1 MMILLTIA
9 LSLLS
14 LVLIF
19 AVTKALGNKQVSQMN
34 MFDYVMGITVGSI
47 AAELATELVNPI
59 QPIVALLVYG
69 LIGFLI
75 AFLTMKSIKLRMWI
89 TGKPII
95 LMEKD
100 ILYKSMLS
108 KVHLDI
114 NDFLTIARL
123 EGYYDISQID
133 TAIFEH
139 TGKISFLPKPQYR
152 PATPNDLKLPAQK
165 DYRFLNVIEDG
176 NIMENELRSF
186 GYDHAWLMQRLKEN
200 GYESVRDVF
209 LMTMDQNETLHFY
222 PMNPKQS

>member
-1 MMILLTIA
+1 MTILLTIGLSM
-9 LSLLS
+9 LSLL
-14 LVLIF
+14 LIF

-34 MFDYVMGITVGSI
+34 LFDYVMGITVGSI
-47 AAELATELVNPI
+47 AAELATELENPI
-59 QPIVALLVYG
+59 QPIVAILVYG

-75 AFLTMKSIKLRMWI
+75 AVLTMKSIKLRMWI

-95 LMEKD
+95 LMEKN
-100 ILYKSMLS
+100 ILYKSMRS

-114 NDFLTIARL
+114 NEFLTIARL
-123 EGYYDISQID
+123 EGYYDIDQID

-139 TGKISFLPKPQYR
+139 TGKVSFLPKPQYR

-165 DYRFLNVIEDG
+165 DYRFLNIIEDG
-176 NIMENELRSF
+176 NIMDKELRSF

-200 GYESVRDVF
+200 GYSSVKEVF

-222 PMNPKQS
+222 PMHPKQS

>member
-1 MMILLTIA
+1 MMILLTIGLSI
-9 LSLLS
+9 LSLI
-14 LVLIF
+14 LIF

-47 AAELATELVNPI
+47 AAELATELENPM
-59 QPIVALLVYG
+59 QPIVAIVVYG

-75 AFLTMKSIKLRMWI
+75 AYLTMKSIKLRMWI

-95 LMEKD
+95 LMEKN

-114 NDFLTIARL
+114 NEFLTIARL
-123 EGYYDISQID
+123 DGYYDIDQID

-165 DYRFLNVIEDG
+165 DYRFLNIIEDG
-176 NIMENELRSF
+176 NIMDNELRSF
-186 GYDHAWLMQRLKEN
+186 GHDHTWLMLKLKEN
-200 GYESVRDVF
+200 GYQSVKDVF

-222 PMNPKQS
+222 PMDPGHS

>member
-1 MMILLTIA
+1 MMILLTIG

-47 AAELATELVNPI
+47 AAELATELENPM
-59 QPIVALLVYG
+59 QPIVAILVYG
-69 LIGFLI
+69 LIGFFI
-75 AFLTMKSIKLRMWI
+75 AVLTMKSIKLRIWI

-95 LMEKD
+95 LMERD
-100 ILYKSMLS
+100 ILYRNMLK

-114 NDFLTIARL
+114 NEFLTLARMQ
-123 EGYYDISQID
+123 GYYDISQID

-165 DYRFLNVIEDG
+165 EYRFLNIIEDG
-176 NIMENELRSF
+176 AIMENELRSF
-186 GYDHAWLMQRLKEN
+186 GYDHAWLMQQLKEN
-200 GYESVRDVF
+200 GYQSVKDVF
-209 LMTMDQNETLHFY
+209 LMTMDQNKTLHFY
-222 PMNPKQS
+222 PMNPK

>member
-1 MMILLTIA
+1 MMILLTVG

-14 LVLIF
+14 LILIF

-47 AAELATELVNPI
+47 AAELATELENPM
-59 QPIVALLVYG
+59 QPIVAILVYG

-75 AFLTMKSIKLRMWI
+75 AVFTMKSIKLRMWI

-100 ILYKSMLS
+100 ILYRNLLK

-114 NDFLTIARL
+114 NEFLTIARL
-123 EGYYDISQID
+123 QGYYDISQID

-165 DYRFLNVIEDG
+165 EYRFLNIIEDG
-176 NIMENELRSF
+176 AIMENELRSF
-186 GYDHAWLMQRLKEN
+186 GYDHAWLMRRLKEN
-200 GYESVRDVF
+200 GYQSVKEVF
-209 LMTMDQNETLHFY
+209 LMTMDQNETMHFY
-222 PMNPKQS
+222 PMNPR

>member
-1 MMILLTIA
+1 MMILLTVG

-14 LVLIF
+14 LILIF

-47 AAELATELVNPI
+47 AAELATELENPI
-59 QPIVALLVYG
+59 QPIVAIMVYG

-75 AFLTMKSIKLRMWI
+75 AVFTMKSIKLRMWI

-100 ILYKSMLS
+100 ILYRNMLK

-114 NDFLTIARL
+114 NEFLTIARL
-123 EGYYDISQID
+123 QGYYDISQID

-165 DYRFLNVIEDG
+165 EYRFLNIIEDG
-176 NIMENELRSF
+176 AIMENELSSF

-200 GYESVRDVF
+200 GYQSIKEVF
-209 LMTMDQNETLHFY
+209 LMTMDQNETMHFY
-222 PMNPKQS
+222 PMNPR